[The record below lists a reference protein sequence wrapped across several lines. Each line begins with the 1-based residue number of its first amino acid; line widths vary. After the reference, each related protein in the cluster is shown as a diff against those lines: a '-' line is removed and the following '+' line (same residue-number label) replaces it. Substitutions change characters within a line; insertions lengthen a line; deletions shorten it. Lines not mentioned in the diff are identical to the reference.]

1 MEKAVS
7 RCINEMQKDLNDQ
20 RAKNAAINRQLK
32 KTQDAADEM
41 VHKLQEDYTEAI
53 AVLAIVLSKY
63 CPDGY
68 AVIDPEELRRIM
80 LRIGE
85 GEELV
90 DVGENIG
97 GGYILRGEV
106 CGK

>member
-1 MEKAVS
+1 MVKNTSE
-7 RCINEMQKDLNDQ
+7 CIKEMQKDLNDQ
-20 RAKNAAINRQLK
+20 RAAYAALDRQLK
-32 KTQDAADEM
+32 ETQEAAEKT
-41 VHKLQEDYTEAI
+41 VHKLQDDYTETI

-68 AVIDPEELRRIM
+68 AVIDPEELRRVM

-97 GGYILRGEV
+97 GGYILRGEA